1 MHSHSTAPQNI
12 HWKFP
17 GRAQIIKNARDWN
30 SKQFSIRSAPFS
42 RTSGSANW
50 KSHGTSVSPETTSTV
65 SKILRPFIFVWGSLS
80 WGLCMKLIGRSLVFV
95 VDTMNKT
102 KTMYYSFDGFQK
114 DKVKTTAFNW
124 LLLKKYR
131 LSFLKKTWKSF
142 ISSNK
147 SQFNRE
153 STDKLNRCLIFTSC
167 RHTLKRIRRSATIFV
182 APLRERSAA
191 TLFVATRYRECNKNC
206 IYIYGCRK
214 WRFEVTLSH

>member
-80 WGLCMKLIGRSLVFV
+80 WGLCMKLIGKSRICSGYNEQNEDYVLFV
-95 VDTMNKT
+95 RWFPKRQGKNNC
-102 KTMYYSFDGFQK
+102 FQLTFIE
-114 DKVKTTAFNW
+114 KVQVM
-124 LLLKKYR
+124 
-131 LSFLKKTWKSF
+131 FLKKTRKGLFLLSKV
-142 ISSNK
+142 N
-147 SQFNRE
+147 
-153 STDKLNRCLIFTSC
+153 LIVKVLT
-167 RHTLKRIRRSATIFV
+167 
-182 APLRERSAA
+182 
-191 TLFVATRYRECNKNC
+191 N
-206 IYIYGCRK
+206 
-214 WRFEVTLSH
+214 

>member
-102 KTMYYSFDGFQK
+102 KTMYYSFDCFSK
-114 DKVKTTAFNW
+114 RTCKTTVFSW

-131 LSFLKKTWKSF
+131 LSFLKKTWK
-142 ISSNK
+142 
-147 SQFNRE
+147 
-153 STDKLNRCLIFTSC
+153 
-167 RHTLKRIRRSATIFV
+167 
-182 APLRERSAA
+182 
-191 TLFVATRYRECNKNC
+191 TLFLRWKVNLNVKVLTN
-206 IYIYGCRK
+206 
-214 WRFEVTLSH
+214 